1 MSRVLTVGTFDI
13 FHYGHM
19 ELLKRCAKF
28 GKLYVGLNTDEFVE
42 RYKGKKPILDYYE
55 RFYLLFQLPFV
66 ESVMKN
72 TGDEDLKI
80 IIEQVKPRYLVV
92 GSDWLKKDYFKQTQL
107 SVEYLEANNITLI
120 YVPRVSKISSS
131 MIKERIKNEA

>member
-19 ELLKRCAKF
+19 ELLKKCAKF
-28 GKLYVGLNTDEFVE
+28 GKLYVGLNTDEFIE
-42 RYKGKKPILDYYE
+42 RYKGKKPVLDYYE
-55 RFYLLFQLPFV
+55 RFRILFELPFV

-72 TGDEDLKI
+72 TGDEDLKV
-80 IIEQVKPRYLVV
+80 IIEQVRPRYLVV

>member
-28 GKLYVGLNTDEFVE
+28 GKLYVGLNTDEFIE
-42 RYKGKKPILDYYE
+42 RYKGKKPVLDYYE
-55 RFYLLFQLPFV
+55 RFRILFELPFV

-72 TGDEDLKI
+72 TGDEDLKV
-80 IIEQVKPRYLVV
+80 IIEQVRPRYLVV

-107 SVEYLEANNITLI
+107 SAEYLEANNITLI